1 MPQQVTF
8 DLDTAVWIVVVYVW
22 MSLAVVLRLSGGAAR
37 TLQKLLPRGSKVG
50 KRVGRGRGPTRA
62 AWETAAP
69 RGPVPPLD
77 VALLVVGTHG
87 DVQPFVALGL
97 ALAKR
102 GHRVRLGT
110 HACYRASVA
119 ARAAAAGAPLE
130 FYPLAGD
137 PRKLS
142 AWMVKSR
149 GRLLPG
155 AGLRG
160 GELRDELLV
169 ELPEKVAMIRDIMRS
184 CWDACTRRDYDD
196 PRWDGAPFRAQAIVA
211 NPVCYGHVHC
221 AEALRC
227 PLFMAFPQ
235 PWTPT
240 AAFPHPLANL
250 PFRERE
256 RGSRLGSFAVDQ
268 LNLASY
274 AFVDELQWRSLDANA
289 FRKTLGLKPLHWT
302 ARGAFLLNDL
312 RVPFAYLWSP
322 ALLPKPADYGAHVS
336 VTGNAA
342 VSPGAAAPYEP
353 PGALAAFL
361 AAGEKPVLVGFGSMV
376 VEDPAALWET
386 VVAAADAADVR
397 VLFQG
402 GWSEAAG
409 AATTSPRVFAL
420 GPCPHGWLMP
430 RCAAAVHHG
439 GAGTLDA
446 SLRAGLPTLVVP
458 FFGDQHFWGEV
469 ARSRGAGPPPIPF
482 ADLDAASLAAAL
494 ARLAGD
500 GALRANARAIA
511 DDMAK
516 EDGVAALADAWA
528 ASLPPSR
535 DLVCFVSLFASSEP
549 RVVAAARWHGPLRA
563 RLSREAAAA
572 LDGRRSPYR
581 SRFCVPYAPLLW
593 DASAPAYPGH
603 DLCSFLPRTLYALCG
618 ASTRACLEPLAA
630 TRAALESR
638 GADAGPGRHAA
649 RVVVALVC
657 FAVEAPLKLTMR
669 WFVLLLETGVGFL
682 RLLCCCGRRRDALV
696 DVPSMGDDDD
706 AVAVDPVR
714 AGDLIDAAVLA
725 ARVRD
730 AVDRALGDRSSRRD
744 RDRLDALRRGDAAVA
759 LAALLAC
766 DGDLLAVARDDED
779 AKDDVETGSFSEPGA
794 RASLRDSFADP
805 GALRRHFARRAVL
818 GCFADGAAGRDETR
832 AGALLDAWG
841 FKGPWV
847 AFVPFCLRVADLYHH
862 RAAVPAGDDD
872 LGVPLLR

>member
-1 MPQQVTF
+1 MGF
-8 DLDTAVWIVVVYVW
+8 SSD
-22 MSLAVVLRLSGGAAR
+22 
-37 TLQKLLPRGSKVG
+37 
-50 KRVGRGRGPTRA
+50 
-62 AWETAAP
+62 
-69 RGPVPPLD
+69 
-77 VALLVVGTHG
+77 
-87 DVQPFVALGL
+87 
-97 ALAKR
+97 
-102 GHRVRLGT
+102 
-110 HACYRASVA
+110 
-119 ARAAAAGAPLE
+119 
-130 FYPLAGD
+130 
-137 PRKLS
+137 
-142 AWMVKSR
+142 
-149 GRLLPG
+149 
-155 AGLRG
+155 
-160 GELRDELLV
+160 
-169 ELPEKVAMIRDIMRS
+169 MIRDIMRS

-397 VLFQG
+397 VLFQS

-409 AATTSPRVFAL
+409 AATASPRVLAL

-482 ADLDAASLAAAL
+482 ADLDAGL
-494 ARLAGD
+494 
-500 GALRANARAIA
+500 
-511 DDMAK
+511 
-516 EDGVAALADAWA
+516 
-528 ASLPPSR
+528 
-535 DLVCFVSLFASSEP
+535 
-549 RVVAAARWHGPLRA
+549 
-563 RLSREAAAA
+563 
-572 LDGRRSPYR
+572 
-581 SRFCVPYAPLLW
+581 
-593 DASAPAYPGH
+593 DASTPQ
-603 DLCSFLPRTLYALCG
+603 SW
-618 ASTRACLEPLAA
+618 
-630 TRAALESR
+630 
-638 GADAGPGRHAA
+638 
-649 RVVVALVC
+649 
-657 FAVEAPLKLTMR
+657 FAEA
-669 WFVLLLETGVGFL
+669 
-682 RLLCCCGRRRDALV
+682 
-696 DVPSMGDDDD
+696 
-706 AVAVDPVR
+706 
-714 AGDLIDAAVLA
+714 
-725 ARVRD
+725 
-730 AVDRALGDRSSRRD
+730 
-744 RDRLDALRRGDAAVA
+744 
-759 LAALLAC
+759 
-766 DGDLLAVARDDED
+766 
-779 AKDDVETGSFSEPGA
+779 
-794 RASLRDSFADP
+794 
-805 GALRRHFARRAVL
+805 
-818 GCFADGAAGRDETR
+818 
-832 AGALLDAWG
+832 
-841 FKGPWV
+841 
-847 AFVPFCLRVADLYHH
+847 
-862 RAAVPAGDDD
+862 
-872 LGVPLLR
+872 

>member
-37 TLQKLLPRGSKVG
+37 TLQKILPRGSK
-50 KRVGRGRGPTRA
+50 
-62 AWETAAP
+62 
-69 RGPVPPLD
+69 
-77 VALLVVGTHG
+77 
-87 DVQPFVALGL
+87 PFVALGL
-97 ALAKR
+97 ALAER

-119 ARAAAAGAPLE
+119 VRAAAAGASLE

-169 ELPEKVAMIRDIMRS
+169 ELPEK
-184 CWDACTRRDYDD
+184 
-196 PRWDGAPFRAQAIVA
+196 AIVA

-250 PFRERE
+250 PFRERD

-289 FRKTLGLKPLHWT
+289 FRKALGLKPLHWT

-353 PGALAAFL
+353 PSALAAFL
-361 AAGEKPVLVGFGSMV
+361 AAGETPVLVGFGSMV

-409 AATTSPRVFAL
+409 AAARRRVFAL
-420 GPCPHGWLMP
+420 GPCPT
-430 RCAAAVHHG
+430 
-439 GAGTLDA
+439 AG
-446 SLRAGLPTLVVP
+446 
-458 FFGDQHFWGEV
+458 
-469 ARSRGAGPPPIPF
+469 
-482 ADLDAASLAAAL
+482 
-494 ARLAGD
+494 
-500 GALRANARAIA
+500 
-511 DDMAK
+511 
-516 EDGVAALADAWA
+516 
-528 ASLPPSR
+528 
-535 DLVCFVSLFASSEP
+535 
-549 RVVAAARWHGPLRA
+549 
-563 RLSREAAAA
+563 
-572 LDGRRSPYR
+572 
-581 SRFCVPYAPLLW
+581 
-593 DASAPAYPGH
+593 
-603 DLCSFLPRTLYALCG
+603 
-618 ASTRACLEPLAA
+618 
-630 TRAALESR
+630 
-638 GADAGPGRHAA
+638 
-649 RVVVALVC
+649 
-657 FAVEAPLKLTMR
+657 
-669 WFVLLLETGVGFL
+669 
-682 RLLCCCGRRRDALV
+682 
-696 DVPSMGDDDD
+696 
-706 AVAVDPVR
+706 
-714 AGDLIDAAVLA
+714 
-725 ARVRD
+725 
-730 AVDRALGDRSSRRD
+730 
-744 RDRLDALRRGDAAVA
+744 
-759 LAALLAC
+759 
-766 DGDLLAVARDDED
+766 
-779 AKDDVETGSFSEPGA
+779 
-794 RASLRDSFADP
+794 
-805 GALRRHFARRAVL
+805 
-818 GCFADGAAGRDETR
+818 
-832 AGALLDAWG
+832 
-841 FKGPWV
+841 
-847 AFVPFCLRVADLYHH
+847 
-862 RAAVPAGDDD
+862 
-872 LGVPLLR
+872 